1 MTKSSEAYQ
10 RAWSIAPVLVCLVC
24 CLGSGGCTAKHAAAA
39 PPHFQA
45 DFNVAPTSDGQHIVW
60 WLRMSGPQFTA
71 MVHQAAREPHR
82 GSVDDLMHK
91 DINMLILAGLVQ
103 HGILWC
109 DTSRRTVAVLKGGA
123 MQWTGYCV
131 PYAPVPA
138 SEQSEGG
145 GT

>member
-1 MTKSSEAYQ
+1 MTKSEAYQ
-10 RAWSIAPVLVCLVC
+10 QRRGIAACVVWCLI
-24 CLGSGGCTAKHAAAA
+24 GGCTAKHAA

-71 MVHQAAREPHR
+71 LVHQAAREPRR
-82 GSVDDLMHK
+82 GSVDDLTHK
-91 DINMLILAGLVQ
+91 NIDMLIMAGLVQ

-131 PYAPVPA
+131 PYGPVPA
-138 SEQSEGG
+138 SELSSGRG
-145 GT
+145 I